1 MQFSNPSAIRP
12 SMYSVYGS
20 SFDPLGARAF
30 DRRAYGDCRYR
41 RSVFRDTS
49 SFLAI
54 SRIEWPAP
62 FISYISFT

>member
-20 SFDPLGARAF
+20 SFDPLGGRAF
-30 DRRAYGDCRYR
+30 GRIASGDCRYR
-41 RSVFRDTS
+41 RTVFRDTS
-49 SFLAI
+49 SSLAI